1 MVDWTITDQW
11 YDNKRQN
18 ADNEKKRIIE
28 TAAKIMKNELKEFPQ
43 SNATGSTTYYPTIDD
58 IKTDWIPDH
67 IRLFLSS
74 FIRF

>member
-1 MVDWTITDQW
+1 
-11 YDNKRQN
+11 
-18 ADNEKKRIIE
+18 
-28 TAAKIMKNELKEFPQ
+28 MKNELKKFPQ
-43 SNATGSTTYYPTIDD
+43 SNATGSTTYYPSIDD